1 MSNTNNRILNDIEK
15 KISHLEDDERN
26 EIEELLVFHECE
38 PMAAAERISE
48 LLGVSYQSIFDLL

>member
-15 KISHLEDDERN
+15 KVCQLTDEERN
-26 EIEELLVFHECE
+26 DIEELLLYHDSE

-48 LLGVSYQSIFDLL
+48 LLGVSYECIFELL

>member
-15 KISHLEDDERN
+15 KICHLEDDERN

>member
-1 MSNTNNRILNDIEK
+1 MKSKLQIILDINK
-15 KISHLEDDERN
+15 KIVTLTDEERVD
-26 EIEELLVFHECE
+26 ILELLNFHEAE

>member
-1 MSNTNNRILNDIEK
+1 MKSNLEIILAINKKVVALTEEERTDI
-15 KISHLEDDERN
+15 L
-26 EIEELLVFHECE
+26 ELLKFHEAE

>member
-1 MSNTNNRILNDIEK
+1 MKSKLQIILDINK
-15 KISHLEDDERN
+15 KIVTLTDEERADILE
-26 EIEELLVFHECE
+26 ILKFHEAE